1 MASQLT
7 TVLDSLEYLVNG
19 SSATYYEKYEVH
31 DCGKVNKMADQNAD
45 TITLQK
51 SYGKKQYRKGG

>member
-1 MASQLT
+1 MASQFP

-19 SSATYYEKYEVH
+19 SSATYYEKHEVS
-31 DCGKVNKMADQNAD
+31 DCGKVNKMAEQYTD

-51 SYGKKQYRKGG
+51 SYGKKKYRKGG